1 MIIIMQ
7 QQIHLTRMVRMKF
20 FRNDPI
26 IIMIM
31 VVNGN
36 HSMMMM
42 MITTNR
48 KKTKILVYSKKQKKI
63 TTPNQRKNNSNISY
77 FGHCHGKYSD
87 LYIAII
93 IKGGLFLVQIVAIY
107 ICLRNSWWSLLL
119 MLMMIDFFLYIES
132 LPPTL
137 HSIAE

>member
-1 MIIIMQ
+1 MIMQ

-48 KKTKILVYSKKQKKI
+48 KKTKILVYSKKQKKLQHRTNER
-63 TTPNQRKNNSNISY
+63 TTVTFLNLDIVMANI
-77 FGHCHGKYSD
+77 
-87 LYIAII
+87 L
-93 IKGGLFLVQIVAIY
+93 IY
-107 ICLRNSWWSLLL
+107 I
-119 MLMMIDFFLYIES
+119 
-132 LPPTL
+132 
-137 HSIAE
+137 